1 MTDHKIEYRGFEV
14 PFGYLGGFFGA
25 NALEA
30 WKAGID
36 TALGSLLSDLP
47 PKEEPPAVRYAVDRD
62 GWYFRGIGRD
72 VRHVTAGHPEVVRE
86 PPHLDSFQDL
96 LDNWYYGIKEIPES
110 DVPSNVLAVFDR

>member
-36 TALGSLLSDLP
+36 TALGSLLSNLP

-62 GWYFRGIGRD
+62 GWYFRAEGSDIGYTTPGYRS
-72 VRHVTAGHPEVVRE
+72 EIRE
-86 PPHLDSFQDL
+86 LPTMESFDDL
-96 LDNWYYGIKEIPES
+96 LENWYYDIEEIPET
-110 DVPSNVLAVFDR
+110 DVPAIIRGVFNR